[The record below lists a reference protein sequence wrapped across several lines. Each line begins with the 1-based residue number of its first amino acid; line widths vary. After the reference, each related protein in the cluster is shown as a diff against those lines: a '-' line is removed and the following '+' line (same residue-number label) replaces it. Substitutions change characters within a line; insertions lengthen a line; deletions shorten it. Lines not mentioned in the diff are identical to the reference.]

1 MLFIIDKYPNEYYE
15 FLRKMPKNYS
25 KCEIVSE
32 GIISTTATVDF
43 TRGLETDV
51 RTFTDFLSDIPES
64 DMRKFQNG
72 NNDNKQFNSILI
84 HNQKTFLKIKYE
96 FFSFQKQKI
105 NARQINVL
113 KFIKQNKVFRGI
125 PIKIKDLSIG
135 PKIKFFF
142 TYPRLMTPDREK
154 FFFVI
159 L

>member
-84 HNQKTFLKIKYE
+84 HNQKTFLKSQNEIRI
-96 FFSFQKQKI
+96 FSFSKTKNTCTTNIEYAFKKTQQTKRKQRSKI
-105 NARQINVL
+105 YKTEQSFQNGNNSGEYQL
-113 KFIKQNKVFRGI
+113 KL
-125 PIKIKDLSIG
+125 KIC
-135 PKIKFFF
+135 
-142 TYPRLMTPDREK
+142 
-154 FFFVI
+154 
-159 L
+159 